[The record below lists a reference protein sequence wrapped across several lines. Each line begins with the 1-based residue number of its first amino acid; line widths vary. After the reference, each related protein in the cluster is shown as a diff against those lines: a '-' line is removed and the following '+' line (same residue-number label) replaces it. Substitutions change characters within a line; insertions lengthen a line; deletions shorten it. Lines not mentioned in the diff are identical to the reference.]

1 MDASRVLLTNFLY
14 QGGDDC
20 IAIKPRSH
28 AITARNVTCISG
40 NGIAIG
46 SLGQYLEDS
55 SVSNIDIS
63 NATIIAGGAQGNIG
77 NAVYIKT
84 WVGELVSGGDRDYES
99 DYLPRGGG
107 WGSVRNL
114 QFSDFEVRGAKNG
127 GVVTQDSGD
136 NGTAA
141 GTSNMRVSNVVFE
154 NFTGWLAEG
163 TETVGIVSC
172 SERQPCYNI
181 AYVDYDLK
189 VGGVNGT
196 SSGKASC
203 KWVEE
208 GGVRGVDC

>member
-99 DYLPRGGG
+99 
-107 WGSVRNL
+107 
-114 QFSDFEVRGAKNG
+114 AKNG